1 MENKNVAVAKDGI
14 QAKKKRLSDALNV
27 LSEILGVE
35 FGSITI
41 KFHNGKW
48 SPKIEIEKRV
58 VEDVKE

>member
-48 SPKIEIEKRV
+48 IPKI
-58 VEDVKE
+58 